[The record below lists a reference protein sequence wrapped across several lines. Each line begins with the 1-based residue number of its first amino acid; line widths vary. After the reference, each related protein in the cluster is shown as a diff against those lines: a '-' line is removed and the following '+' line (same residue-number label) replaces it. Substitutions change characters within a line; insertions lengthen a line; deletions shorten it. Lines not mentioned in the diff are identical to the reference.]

1 MTDSAMEGFA
11 ALLALALVRYIPPV
25 VLPSLSPL
33 RWAPAL
39 VRIVLA
45 LALAWL
51 TVLSAPLAAPHAPGM
66 AGWILAAAGEFAVG
80 LAFGLAFA
88 IPQAALHTMGWLAD
102 IQAGLGAATLFDPGG
117 QGDAQSLLGTALMLL
132 ATSLFFLLDLHLD
145 LYRALAASARVL
157 PVGHVR
163 LHADPAALLGLLGS
177 AFVLALAVVAPVV
190 VGLFAVD
197 AGVAYAT
204 RSMPQANVYFLALPL
219 KVAMALLLLAA
230 TLPYVPALLARLF
243 RDALVRVPALL
254 GA

>member
-1 MTDSAMEGFA
+1 
-11 ALLALALVRYIPPV
+11 
-25 VLPSLSPL
+25 
-33 RWAPAL
+33 
-39 VRIVLA
+39 
-45 LALAWL
+45 
-51 TVLSAPLAAPHAPGM
+51 
-66 AGWILAAAGEFAVG
+66 
-80 LAFGLAFA
+80 
-88 IPQAALHTMGWLAD
+88 
-102 IQAGLGAATLFDPGG
+102 
-117 QGDAQSLLGTALMLL
+117 
-132 ATSLFFLLDLHLD
+132 
-145 LYRALAASARVL
+145 VL